1 MIMPKQALVLAL
13 SFVVLGTACKKENS
27 NKLPVA
33 DAGPLQNIVPPVEDI
48 VLTGS
53 GTDADG
59 TIVSYSWTQ
68 LSGPTTSVIADR
80 NAPVTSLS
88 GLEPGTYV
96 YQLSV
101 VDNDGGIGRDTTSV
115 TLNEMQGAH
124 TDTLQPNN
132 NPNEA
137 ELILLNGKNASGVAT
152 TSSVDA
158 SYWATADGDTTL
170 IRSLIKFDLSGIPS
184 TASVVSAHLY
194 LYANLTPTSGNKM
207 DASFGY
213 DNGLIV
219 RQVTSDWNPAALD
232 WFNQPTSRTDNPAIV
247 PATWDPLDV
256 NIDVTGQVASMV
268 KGNANYGFIIQLLHE
283 DLFKL
288 RIFVSSRNTAYPG
301 KHPKLVVSYN

>member
-1 MIMPKQALVLAL
+1 MPKQALVCAL
-13 SFVVLGTACKKENS
+13 SLVVLSTACKKDNG

-33 DAGPLQNIVPPVEDI
+33 DAGPLQNIVPPVEDV

-80 NAPVTSLS
+80 NSAVTSLS
-88 GLEPGTYV
+88 NLEPGTYV

-137 ELILLNGKNASGVAT
+137 ELILSNGKNASGLA
-152 TSSVDA
+152 TSSVEA
-158 SYWATADGDTTL
+158 SGWVTAEGDTTL
-170 IRSLIKFDLSGIPS
+170 TRSLIKFDLSSLPS

-194 LYANLTPTSGNKM
+194 LYSNLTPTSGNKR
-207 DASFGY
+207 DANFGF
-213 DNGLIV
+213 DNGIAV
-219 RQVTSDWNPAALD
+219 RQVTSDWNPATLD
-232 WFNQPTSRTDNPAIV
+232 WFSPPTSRTDNQAVSP
-247 PATWDPLDV
+247 PTWDPSDV

-268 KGNANYGFIIQLLHE
+268 KGNANYGFIIQLVHE
-283 DLFKL
+283 ELFKY
-288 RIFVSSRNTAYPG
+288 RIFVSSHNTTYPD